1 VNDISEPILIDKG
14 EAEDN
19 RGSVEFYNNLDFEKF
34 IRFYIV
40 TNPKNGTVRAWHG
53 HKLESKLVKVFKG
66 KFLICTVKIDDWN
79 APNKNS
85 TVLKTEMNEH
95 SGVLFIPPG
104 FANGAIN
111 LEPNSKI
118 IYFSSLN
125 LEESKEDDYRFD
137 SKYWNPW
144 DEYSPEIY
152 E

>member
-1 VNDISEPILIDKG
+1 MRDISEPILIDKG

-19 RGSVEFYNNLDFEKF
+19 RGSVEFYNNLDFEQFK
-34 IRFYIV
+34 RFYIV

-53 HKLESKLVKVFKG
+53 HKIESKLVKVLKG
-66 KFLICTVKIDDWN
+66 RFLVCTVKIDDWIT
-79 APNKNS
+79 PNKNN

-118 IYFSSLN
+118 LYFSSLH
-125 LEESKEDDYRFD
+125 LEESKEDDFRFD

>member
-1 VNDISEPILIDKG
+1 MNDISEPILISKG
-14 EAEDN
+14 EAKDN

-34 IRFYIV
+34 KRFYIV

-53 HKLESKLVKVFKG
+53 HKLEFKLVKVIKG
-66 KFLICTVKIDDWN
+66 KFLVCTVKIDDWIT
-79 APNKNS
+79 PNKNN

-111 LEPNSKI
+111 LEPNSKVM
-118 IYFSSLN
+118 YFSSLN